1 MLGGCMTDKIQRLIK
16 YCQGIYN
23 KEDGGLLY
31 KKYLEDIKT
40 ITPEELI
47 IVEHEQLKM
56 GMTSKDMLTFV
67 DKLMN
72 VFHESLSSYQLK
84 NDVPEFLVI
93 MIQENK
99 ALEGILNDF
108 KEVMKDMDQ
117 MTSVRTINFVN
128 ALKGYNNHMEK
139 VENILFSYLEKE
151 EEHFNGLQ
159 IMWSLHDEI
168 RLLMKELSHLL
179 TTIEPKNLIVEI
191 GRLYFL
197 MYGAVQKQNLVLFP
211 VSMKRLT
218 QEQFTSMH
226 QESFDYGFSYIE
238 APERIEKTKTLE
250 MDQLNKVIQ
259 TETGHLEIEILISIL
274 NILPIDFT
282 FVNEK
287 DEVAYFN
294 DSKER
299 IFPRSSSI
307 IGRNVRNCHP
317 PESVH
322 VVENILKAFRA
333 GERDKAEFWIKMKG
347 MMIYIYYLPI
357 KDGKGNY
364 KGTLEI
370 SQEIS
375 GLRALEGEQRLLD
388 WK

>member
-1 MLGGCMTDKIQRLIK
+1 MTEKIERLIK
-16 YCQGIYN
+16 YCQGIYH
-23 KEDGGLLY
+23 KEDGGMLY
-31 KKYLEDIKT
+31 KTYLEDIKS

-47 IVEHEQLKM
+47 IIENEQLKM
-56 GMTSKDMLTFV
+56 GMSPKQMLTFV

-72 VFHESLSSYQLK
+72 VFYESLSLYQSEANVPDFLK
-84 NDVPEFLVI
+84 I
-93 MIQENK
+93 MIQENN
-99 ALEGILNDF
+99 ALENILDNF
-108 KEVMKDMDQ
+108 KEVMKDMNL
-117 MTSVRTINFVN
+117 MTSDKTRDFVN
-128 ALKGYNNHMEK
+128 ELKGYNNHMEK

-151 EEHFNGLQ
+151 EEHFNGLK

-168 RLLMKELSHLL
+168 RVLIKEVSSSLDLK
-179 TTIEPKNLIVEI
+179 EPKELIVEI

-197 MYGAVQKQNLVLFP
+197 MYGTIQKQNLVLFP
-211 VSMKRLT
+211 VSMDRLNMN
-218 QEQFTSMH
+218 QFDAMYH
-226 QESFDYGFSYIE
+226 ESFDYGFSYIE
-238 APERIEKTKTLE
+238 TPMKTEKIRTME
-250 MDQLNKVIQ
+250 MDQLSKIIQ
-259 TETGHLEIEILISIL
+259 TDTGHLEIETLISIL

-282 FVNEK
+282 FVNDK

-322 VVENILKAFRA
+322 VVEDILKAFKT
-333 GERDKAEFWIKMKG
+333 GERDKAEFWIQMRG

-357 KDGKGNY
+357 KDSEGNY